1 MDILFK
7 GTLECLNFNDVSASD
22 EIANCTLHI
31 INRYRMSKWSLGG
44 SNSNTMQLQ
53 FYSINLNPIFFNLDG
68 LYPVL
73 EENLEAFQ
81 ELAK

>member
-1 MDILFK
+1 MKHSCILHQCPQILIFTMDILFK
-7 GTLECLNFNDVSASD
+7 GTLECLNFNDVYASD

-53 FYSINLNPIFFNLDG
+53 FYNINLNPIFF
-68 LYPVL
+68 
-73 EENLEAFQ
+73 
-81 ELAK
+81 